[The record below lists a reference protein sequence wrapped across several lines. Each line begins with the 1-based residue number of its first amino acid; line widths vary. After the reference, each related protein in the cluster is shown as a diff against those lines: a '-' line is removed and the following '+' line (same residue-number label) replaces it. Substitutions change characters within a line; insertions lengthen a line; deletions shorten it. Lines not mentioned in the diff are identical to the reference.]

1 MRSKTFMG
9 VLVEQAE
16 PRQENG
22 RKTFVAYH
30 EQAHQAVKLYAA
42 ACHTGKIG
50 RYIYATSYLPGEY
63 MKTKLINKYILFVS
77 ID

>member
-1 MRSKTFMG
+1 MG

-16 PRQENG
+16 ARQENG
-22 RKTFVAYH
+22 RKTLVAYN

-50 RYIYATSYLPGEY
+50 RYIYPTSYLPG
-63 MKTKLINKYILFVS
+63 
-77 ID
+77 